1 MIFTNQTGEG
11 IMPRFSANLGFLW
24 TDVDLPDAIHA
35 AHQAGFDAVECH
47 WPYAYATDQ
56 IVDALAATGL
66 PMLALNTPAGNMP
79 AEFGLA
85 AVPERQADAEQGI
98 RNAITYAHQIGA
110 KAVHVM
116 AGKAPSDDPS
126 DQHFQDMLI
135 YAANMARPYG
145 LDILIEAINPIDV
158 AGYFLNDVR
167 QAVKVLE
174 TLSLPNLGLMFDC
187 YHVGKMGGD
196 ILAELAFSMPWIR
209 HIQIASIP
217 DRHEPDDGHVD
228 YHPIYQWL
236 DDQGYDGFIGA
247 EYRPKNRSGKGDVAD
262 GLNWLKLAQC

>member
-79 AEFGLA
+79 AEFGIA

-126 DQHFQDMLI
+126 DQHFQDMLT

-174 TLSLPNLGLMFDC
+174 TPAISIGLF
-187 YHVGKMGGD
+187 
-196 ILAELAFSMPWIR
+196 L
-209 HIQIASIP
+209 
-217 DRHEPDDGHVD
+217 
-228 YHPIYQWL
+228 
-236 DDQGYDGFIGA
+236 
-247 EYRPKNRSGKGDVAD
+247 
-262 GLNWLKLAQC
+262 LK